1 MREYNERE
9 QVNMRS
15 GQRVGVLLVAI
26 SGLASGAISYEF
38 GGEQWGPAVK
48 RIEAAAAL
56 PDPEA
61 RLRMLRETIESGLT
75 SQEPGVGREVSK
87 FLEEK
92 QRWIDLRPFVSILD
106 SYSAWLADEGE
117 FFRASRQDRVEVCRR
132 AIVEGKITLRRGR
145 PIPRGVAMGI
155 AAEEGLEEL
164 KPLIEEYYDQLPP
177 VIRTYS
183 PREELLESME
193 LRAGAS
199 DLEGAI
205 ERACERLAAMSDAEL
220 KQKMDTD
227 VHLQQIADTLAQ
239 EACAVDPIGLRSSPG
254 CAVLKGVVDRQ
265 EHLFQ
270 MEVEK
275 GTVKPKWVVGNRA
288 GREADWLTRL
298 DDRVPWSPPTPA
310 CTGTPPR

>member
-1 MREYNERE
+1 
-9 QVNMRS
+9 MRS

-75 SQEPGVGREVSK
+75 SQEPGVGEVLSSSRK
-87 FLEEK
+87 SSAGLTYARLSAFWSLT
-92 QRWIDLRPFVSILD
+92 DRPC
-106 SYSAWLADEGE
+106 AWLADEGE

-177 VIRTYS
+177 VIRTYN

-199 DLEGAI
+199 DLEDAI
-205 ERACERLAAMSDAEL
+205 ERACARLAAMSDAEL

-298 DDRVPWSPPTPA
+298 GDRTQEVPVVK
-310 CTGTPPR
+310 PR